1 MSETEQPASPSPI
14 VRGEPAEVSGGVF
27 VIPDERVPLVPNVGI
42 VVGEDAVLVIDT
54 GMGVRSAEHV
64 LAHAEAPRRR
74 QAALPHGHA
83 LPPRARFRRAGL
95 RGPGDDHLQ
104 RVAAR
109 RAAPQGR
116 RLHRDVQGI
125 FGSNVAAELE
135 GVELVDPHVVY
146 DGEAEIDL
154 GGHVAL
160 LRSFG
165 RAHTGGDQV
174 VLVDGSVLFGGD
186 LFETRMFPIVPYFP
200 PDDVD
205 VDGDRWIEVLDE
217 LGALNPSIVVPG
229 HGEVTDATLIRDVRE
244 YLAHVRGEAAR
255 LRAAGASADDATAE
269 IERALP
275 DRWSA
280 WDNPEWIGFAARH
293 FYDAA
298 EPA

>member
-14 VRGEPAEVSGGVF
+14 VRTEPAEVAAGIFVF
-27 VIPDERVPLVPNVGI
+27 PDERVPLVPNVGI
-42 VVGEDAVLVIDT
+42 VVGEQAVLVIDT
-54 GMGVRSAEHV
+54 GMGLRSAEHV
-64 LAHAEAPRRR
+64 LAHA
-74 QAALPHGHA
+74 
-83 LPPRARFRRAGL
+83 
-95 RGPGDDHLQ
+95 
-104 RVAAR
+104 
-109 RAAPQGR
+109 R
-116 RLHRDVQGI
+116 RLAAGKPLYLTVTHFHPEHGFGAQVFAGQATIIYNESQRDELRRKGAGYIGMFKEI
-125 FGSNVAAELE
+125 FGPNVAAELE

-146 DGEAEIDL
+146 DGAAEIDL

-186 LFETRMFPIVPYFP
+186 LFETRMFPIVPWFP

-205 VDGDRWIEVLDE
+205 VDGNRWIEVLDE
-217 LGALNPSIVVPG
+217 LAALNPSIVVPG

-255 LRAAGASADDATAE
+255 LRAGGSSSDEAAAE
-269 IERALP
+269 IERTLP
-275 DRWSA
+275 DRWGA